1 MDVLISMTITFIFLV
16 FSVYNRIFVGYPLL
30 LGLIIFTLVAW
41 RRGFS
46 RDDIIRM
53 SINGAKKAII
63 VLSILLLIGGI
74 TGIWMAS
81 GTVPA
86 IIFYGLKYM
95 NPHFFILSAFLICC
109 FVSFLLG
116 TSFGSISTIGVALIL
131 IAKNGGVDLNL
142 AAGAIIAG
150 SYFGDRCSPMSSSA
164 SLIASLTE
172 TNLYKN
178 IKNMFITSAVPFM
191 LSVIIYL
198 ILSLKMPLQI
208 TNSSIGT
215 DILEVFNLNWIAL
228 LPAISIVAL
237 SIFRVDVKINILV
250 SIILA
255 SIIAITVQHYNIIE
269 ILKFILLG
277 FDLDSQSTLRS
288 ILKGGGII
296 SMWQAALVVLISCTL
311 SGIFDGT
318 NMLKRAEDLLM
329 KTKSRFMLFIYTSIT
344 SFFTA
349 AFGCSQTLSIVLT
362 TQLMKSSYEELKID
376 KYELASDIENT
387 SVLLSALVP
396 WCVAALVPTTTLGV
410 SSSGYIPFAFYIY
423 LIPLTNA
430 LWLKISSIRR
440 NNTLLNNKN

>member
-1 MDVLISMTITFIFLV
+1 MDILVSMTITFIILV
-16 FSVYNRIFVGYPLL
+16 FSVYNGIFVGYPLL
-30 LGLIIFTLVAW
+30 LGLLIFTIVAW

-46 RDDIIRM
+46 RNDIIRM
-53 SINGAKKAII
+53 SINGAKKAIV

-86 IIFYGLKYM
+86 IIFYGLKFM
-95 NPHFFILSAFLICC
+95 NPNIFILSSFLICC
-109 FVSFLLG
+109 IVSFLLG
-116 TSFGSISTIGVALIL
+116 TSFGSISTVGVALIL
-131 IAKNGGVDLNL
+131 MAKNGGVDVNL

-164 SLIASLTE
+164 SLVANLTE

-178 IKNMFITSAVPFM
+178 IKNMFITSAIPFM

-198 ILSLKMPLQI
+198 ILSLKMPLQN
-208 TNSSIGT
+208 TDSSISS
-215 DILEVFNLNWIAL
+215 DILNVFCLNWIAL
-228 LPAISIVAL
+228 LPAISILAL
-237 SIFRVDVKINILV
+237 SVFKINVKINMLV

-255 SIIAITVQHYNIIE
+255 SIIAIAVQHYNIIKVF
-269 ILKFILLG
+269 KFILFG
-277 FDLDSQSTLRS
+277 FDLGSQKSTLGN
-288 ILKGGGII
+288 IIKGGGIV

-311 SGIFDGT
+311 SGIFEGT
-318 NMLKRAEDLLM
+318 NMFKRAEDLLM
-329 KTKSRFMLFIYTSIT
+329 RTKSRFMLFIYTSIT
-344 SFFTA
+344 SLFTA
-349 AFGCSQTLSIVLT
+349 AFGCSQTVSIVLT
-362 TQLMKSSYEELKID
+362 TQLLKPSYEELHID
-376 KYELASDIENT
+376 KYVLASDIENT

-430 LWLKISSIRR
+430 LWLKITSIRE
-440 NNTLLNNKN
+440 KGHFPKK